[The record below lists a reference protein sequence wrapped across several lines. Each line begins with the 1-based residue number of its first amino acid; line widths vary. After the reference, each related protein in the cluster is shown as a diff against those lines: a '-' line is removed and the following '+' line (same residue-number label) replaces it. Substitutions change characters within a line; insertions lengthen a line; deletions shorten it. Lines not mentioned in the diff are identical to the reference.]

1 LNHVRPFASRA
12 FTATAKE
19 EMEILM
25 GLKCRH
31 DLAWEKQQRSS
42 GSSGK
47 FVLFL
52 EDEAMHL
59 MNGRG
64 IIA

>member
-1 LNHVRPFASRA
+1 MNYALFAPF
-12 FTATAKE
+12 
-19 EMEILM
+19 
-25 GLKCRH
+25 
-31 DLAWEKQQRSS
+31 S

-52 EDEAMHL
+52 ATAGMTWGH
-59 MNGRG
+59 GRG

>member
-1 LNHVRPFASRA
+1 VGVSDF
-12 FTATAKE
+12 
-19 EMEILM
+19 
-25 GLKCRH
+25 
-31 DLAWEKQQRSS
+31 

>member
-1 LNHVRPFASRA
+1 MTISDKV
-12 FTATAKE
+12 
-19 EMEILM
+19 
-25 GLKCRH
+25 
-31 DLAWEKQQRSS
+31 EKK